1 MAKDGSAGAELK
13 ELVAKARSKPRET
26 FPAELRD
33 RLVAYARR
41 RWEEGVSNKAL
52 AVELGVNHHTL
63 SYWRAR
69 IVGLATRRKASPLKR
84 VEVVLPARQRTVTL
98 RGPHGVRVD
107 DLTLDDVAE
116 LLRKLS

>member
-1 MAKDGSAGAELK
+1 MAKDGSGGAELK

-41 RWEEGVSNKAL
+41 RWEEGVSNKTL

-69 IVGLATRRKASPLKR
+69 LAGLTARKRVSPLKR
-84 VEVVLPARQRTVTL
+84 VEVVVPEGQRTVTL

-107 DLTLDDVAE
+107 DLTLDDLAV